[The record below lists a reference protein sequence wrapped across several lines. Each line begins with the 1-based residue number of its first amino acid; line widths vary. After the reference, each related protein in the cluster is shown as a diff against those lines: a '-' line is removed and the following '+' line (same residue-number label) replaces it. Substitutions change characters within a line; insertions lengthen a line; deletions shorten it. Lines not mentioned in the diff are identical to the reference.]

1 MKNLHEEY
9 YDFRERVWSELEKLV
24 HKGCEWYGEFP
35 VVVGEIV
42 VPPKGLRTCTTAFG
56 DTVDITI
63 VGIIKDENY
72 HIHPPKKSEKDI
84 NVITN
89 KIKVIAYYSGGNK
102 IIEVEPDISELQS
115 LATYISGGFSLYN

>member
-1 MKNLHEEY
+1 MNLHEQY
-9 YDFRERVWSELEKLV
+9 YNLRDKVWNELEELV

-35 VVVGEIV
+35 IVVGEIV
-42 VPPKGLRTCTTAFG
+42 VPPKGLRTITTAFG

-72 HIHPPKKSEKDI
+72 YIHPPKESEKDI

-89 KIKVIAYYSGGNK
+89 KIKVIAYNSSGNE
-102 IIEVEPDISELQS
+102 IIEVEPYISDLQS
-115 LATYISGGFSLYN
+115 LSTYISGGFSLYK